1 MEKDYKVTLEFDESL
16 KIESERIL
24 EGVVLTKEEIEK
36 SNDISFCPKKLE
48 NILDKLHLT
57 TQNEKL
63 EFFKKIF
70 YGRDVQNIYKIKLV
84 YFKLQADIE
93 KMEKL
98 KTRIDKRAAK
108 RAKYLLMTLC
118 LILTVQTMFFYHMI
132 YNVEHLGW
140 DLVEP
145 TTYLIQSII
154 LLLGVMAYTK
164 FHRNYMTGSKLI
176 EDSTHNIIL
185 KGYAKNNFNDKIYSQ
200 LKKESLLLK
209 KYLDK

>member
-1 MEKDYKVTLEFDESL
+1 MEFDESL
-16 KIESERIL
+16 KIQSERIL

-36 SNDISFCPKKLE
+36 SKEISFCPDKLE

-57 TQNEKL
+57 SQLEKI

-70 YGRDVQNIYKIKLV
+70 YGRDVQNVYKMKLV

-108 RAKYLLMTLC
+108 RAKYFLFTLC
-118 LILTVQTMFFYHMI
+118 LILTFQTGLYYHMI
-132 YNVEHLGW
+132 YNIDHLGW

-145 TTYLIQSII
+145 TTYFLQSII

-164 FHRNYMTGSKLI
+164 FHRNYMTGHKLI
-176 EDSTHNIIL
+176 EDSTYNIIL

-200 LKKESLLLK
+200 LKKESLLIR
-209 KYLDK
+209 KYLNK